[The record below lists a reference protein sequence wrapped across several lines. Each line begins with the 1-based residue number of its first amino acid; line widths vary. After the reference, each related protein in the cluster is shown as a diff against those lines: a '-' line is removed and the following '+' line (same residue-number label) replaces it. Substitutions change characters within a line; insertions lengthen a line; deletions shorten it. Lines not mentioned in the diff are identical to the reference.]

1 MHPQPR
7 EVPPS
12 PREDTTDL
20 DFQGMSRIPGE
31 VLDLAF
37 DNSNRR
43 EIGKGIVG
51 EFFNRT
57 YRRDKID
64 SNIKQQIEDIE
75 QDDHRS
81 VTACRSNLSD

>member
-1 MHPQPR
+1 MPQQKEAPA
-7 EVPPS
+7 PQL
-12 PREDTTDL
+12 DDTDL
-20 DFQGMSRIPGE
+20 SFEGMSRITHE

-57 YRRDKID
+57 YRRDMINSD
-64 SNIKQQIEDIE
+64 IKRQMKDIE

-81 VTACRSNLSD
+81 AEGLVADKS

>member
-1 MHPQPR
+1 
-7 EVPPS
+7 
-12 PREDTTDL
+12 
-20 DFQGMSRIPGE
+20 MSRITNE

-57 YRRDKID
+57 YRRDKMD
-64 SNIKQQIEDIE
+64 SDIKQQMKDIE
-75 QDDHRS
+75 QDDHR
-81 VTACRSNLSD
+81 